1 MSVLVAIK
9 TDEGIYVGADTQVSY
24 GDKKYTLKTKIDR
37 AKQSDKI
44 IIGGAGALSQV
55 MAVMYSDKVFPSLTI
70 NGSVKQTGDLFI
82 ESLTKDR
89 LRETL
94 RPNIINILR
103 EQEHIETTRDLNS
116 SFLIVVGQTA
126 YTLGYDGHLEE
137 IGDDGRDY
145 LTIGSGWLEA
155 SVVLDKNKNKE
166 PKERIQEAIE
176 ASINNTRSVGGS
188 IVYLEN
194 EEIVKVWV

>member
-44 IIGGAGALSQV
+44 IVGGAGALSQV

>member
-1 MSVLVAIK
+1 
-9 TDEGIYVGADTQVSY
+9 
-24 GDKKYTLKTKIDR
+24 
-37 AKQSDKI
+37 
-44 IIGGAGALSQV
+44 